1 MRQGLAKPSVR
12 DRARRAPFETCRN
25 DRGDD
30 LPVQGV
36 HRNAGSAS
44 GVMDVDPGNMPV
56 PVIATELDGGD
67 LARAY
72 GSCDGLSA

>member
-1 MRQGLAKPSVR
+1 MRQGSAKPSVR
-12 DRARRAPFETCRN
+12 DRARRALLKLD